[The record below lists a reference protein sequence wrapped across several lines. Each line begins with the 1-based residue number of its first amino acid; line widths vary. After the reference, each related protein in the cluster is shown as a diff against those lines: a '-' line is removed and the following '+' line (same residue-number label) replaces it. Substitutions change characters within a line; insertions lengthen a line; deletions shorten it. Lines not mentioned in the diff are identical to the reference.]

1 MIDMFEEITVGQTD
15 EFKHKI
21 TEKDINVF
29 CELTGDDNPLHM
41 NSEYAAETNFK
52 GRVVHGMLSASFI
65 STMVGTRLPGKGSL
79 WYEQHIKFLAP
90 VRIGDEI
97 RIWAKVIHKSKSQR
111 IIVLN
116 TIIYNQLEKVV
127 IEGEAKVKV
136 LEIRKQEK
144 NVDMKKLDNLDSS
157 KGAIIIS
164 GASRGIGAATAI
176 NLARKG
182 YAIIVNY
189 RSSES
194 SALDVVRSIKDFGG
208 RALHIKAD
216 VTNREEVDDMFSTA
230 LNEFGAVDGV
240 VNNSSA
246 AITYKSFE
254 EMSWDDM
261 QLHIDVQIKGSFN
274 ICKAAL
280 PHFLKNKKG
289 SIVNIA
295 SIYADNVPPVKMMHY
310 CLAKSALVSFT
321 KSLAVEYGP
330 LGIRVNCVSPGMT
343 STDMIANIPEKAKM
357 VSKMMTPLRQL
368 AQPQDIAGTVSF
380 LIGDDSKHITGETIR
395 VCGGQIMA

>member
-1 MIDMFEEITVGQTD
+1 MIDMFEEIVVGQTD

-144 NVDMKKLDNLDSS
+144 KVDVKKLNDLDGS

-189 RSSES
+189 RNSES

-216 VTNREEVDDMFSTA
+216 VTNKEEVDDMFSSA
-230 LNEFGAVDGV
+230 CNEFGAIDGV

-280 PHFLKNKKG
+280 PHFLKNKT
-289 SIVNIA
+289 
-295 SIYADNVPPVKMMHY
+295 D
-310 CLAKSALVSFT
+310 VSQR
-321 KSLAVEYGP
+321 KVLLYGH
-330 LGIRVNCVSPGMT
+330 
-343 STDMIANIPEKAKM
+343 D
-357 VSKMMTPLRQL
+357 
-368 AQPQDIAGTVSF
+368 
-380 LIGDDSKHITGETIR
+380 
-395 VCGGQIMA
+395 